1 VVYCVQW
8 FCFDM
13 ILCVLM
19 YYSCVLLS
27 LFGVLEFKRND
38 LQFRE
43 AFRGFLMDIPTIS
56 YSFFYSFIYVTIY
69 CMCLCIYIY
78 MNVYTYR
85 VLYAS
90 AIINQ
95 LFFCGEAQV
104 NRRSDIIPHRVLV
117 DCWLPSHHLYY
128 LSSHCSECF
137 TVRSYYT
144 CFCLSWSIFG
154 FMVNQLAQTKL
165 AYFTGYPLLI

>member
-1 VVYCVQW
+1 
-8 FCFDM
+8 M

-27 LFGVLEFKRND
+27 LFGVLEFKRNE

-56 YSFFYSFIYVTIY
+56 YSFIYSFVYFCDKLLYV
-69 CMCLCIYIY
+69 CIYIH

-95 LFFCGEAQV
+95 LFFCVEAQV

-117 DCWLPSHHLYY
+117 D
-128 LSSHCSECF
+128 
-137 TVRSYYT
+137 
-144 CFCLSWSIFG
+144 
-154 FMVNQLAQTKL
+154 
-165 AYFTGYPLLI
+165 